1 MHSHLKYDYCPSF
14 VFASSFNNNLHHM
27 LVQRS
32 FENNPISF
40 KTFNL
45 QNQYLILFDTFLLYF
60 LMTLF
65 VLNLAF
71 KCFSR
76 HFILQRYIFKFM
88 RWCSGRTSSNY
99 RLCTDPKYSN
109 QHKKR
114 KKEDLD
120 RKDQRSSFHYL
131 VQIVW
136 QGPPWSNQ
144 VLKRWIDWPITRV
157 W

>member
-1 MHSHLKYDYCPSF
+1 
-14 VFASSFNNNLHHM
+14 M

-45 QNQYLILFDTFLLYF
+45 QNQYLISCQINILFDTFFLYF

-88 RWCSGRTSSNY
+88 R
-99 RLCTDPKYSN
+99 
-109 QHKKR
+109 
-114 KKEDLD
+114 
-120 RKDQRSSFHYL
+120 
-131 VQIVW
+131 
-136 QGPPWSNQ
+136 
-144 VLKRWIDWPITRV
+144 
-157 W
+157 